1 MIRVMLDTNI
11 LISAIVFE
19 SKPML
24 EIIQRL
30 ADKYS
35 MVLCSYVIDELR
47 EVIDEKFPHKKEAT
61 ERFLLKV
68 PFELVYAPQALPDDF
83 AFAVRDED
91 DEIILY
97 SAMLSDVD
105 ILVTGDKDLLAVEDV
120 ERPEILSHL
129 EFLKK
134 Y

>member
-11 LISAIVFE
+11 LVSAIVFE

-47 EVIDEKFPHKKEAT
+47 EVIDEKFPH
-61 ERFLLKV
+61 
-68 PFELVYAPQALPDDF
+68 
-83 AFAVRDED
+83 
-91 DEIILY
+91 IITF
-97 SAMLSDVD
+97 SQ
-105 ILVTGDKDLLAVEDV
+105 TP
-120 ERPEILSHL
+120 R
-129 EFLKK
+129 
-134 Y
+134 